1 MSRPLANP
9 VVHLELRTTNISRA
23 CAFYTEL
30 FDWRAES
37 LRAGGG
43 SYLALNLPGSI
54 RGGVV
59 EDERAVAIWRPY
71 VEVPDI
77 RTAVDLAERL
87 GATVTIE
94 PREGPAGWR
103 SVLVAPAG
111 AEVGLWQPK
120 GSGAPDPRVA

>member
-23 CAFYTEL
+23 RAFYTEL
-30 FDWRAES
+30 FDWRAET

-43 SYLALNLPGSI
+43 TYLALDLPGVI

-59 EDERAVAIWRPY
+59 EDDRDIPIWCPY

-77 RTAVDLAERL
+77 RAAVDLAERL
-87 GATVTIE
+87 GATVATE

-120 GSGAPDPRVA
+120 ETTA